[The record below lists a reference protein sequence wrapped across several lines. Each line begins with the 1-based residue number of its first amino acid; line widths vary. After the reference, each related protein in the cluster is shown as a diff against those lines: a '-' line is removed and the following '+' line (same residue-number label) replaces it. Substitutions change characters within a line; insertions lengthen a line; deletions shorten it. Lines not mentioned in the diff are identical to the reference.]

1 MITFFYISLLVCC
14 LLCMWRIGRGPTP
27 PDRAMGIDILGIIVV
42 GFCAVSALETGRDF
56 YMNIALAWSLLSFIG
71 MIALAKHL
79 EGKGFDE

>member
-1 MITFFYISLLVCC
+1 
-14 LLCMWRIGRGPTP
+14 MWRIGRGPTP

-42 GFCAVSALETGRDF
+42 VFCAVSALETGRDF